1 MKTLAIFSLLT
12 TFLIKLGYKKL
23 LFGILMCNFNTGY
36 TQPWGTPVSTP
47 NTATRT
53 YFIYNIQDGV
63 DAIDSR
69 KVLKVFDSTS
79 IHIYTPTFFD
89 SVFNH
94 SSWGNPTNLL
104 WVRSTDSQLV
114 WSSKSDLTIPYTQIT
129 GTPSIPGGT
138 VTSVTSANDNAT
150 ITNGTTIPDITIV
163 SAPKFQTARTI
174 NGTSFDGTGNITVTA
189 VPSGSAGGDL
199 TGTYP
204 NPTLTTS
211 GVSAA
216 TYNSSYTVDAKGRIT
231 TGTNATINTGISH
244 SIVTTAA
251 SANGFQVS
259 STKNSRVC
267 YSVKVACAVQIGV
280 ATNVEGYVVLEIAST
295 NSSTAGD
302 WIEVGRVANGQNI
315 GLALALSSTQTTG
328 AQICGEVT
336 AGYYARLRSVNVAG
350 VPTYSYLS
358 GSETIY

>member
-1 MKTLAIFSLLT
+1 MKTLAIFSA
-12 TFLIKLGYKKL
+12 FFAIAIKLGLKKL
-23 LFGILMCNFNTGY
+23 VYVFLFMNMHAFG
-36 TQPWGTPVSTP
+36 QADGTPVSTP
-47 NTATRT
+47 YVPGHG
-53 YFIYNIQDGV
+53 YFIYIYSVGANP
-63 DAIDSR
+63 IDSR
-69 KVLKVFDSTS
+69 KVLWVHDSTD
-79 IHIYTPTFFD
+79 IRIYNPVFFD
-89 SVFNH
+89 SSMNYP
-94 SSWGNPTNLL
+94 SAGNPSNYLSIDP
-104 WVRSTDSQLV
+104 STKELRWSNKDSL
-114 WSSKSDLTIPYTQIT
+114 SIPYARIT
-129 GTPSIPGGT
+129 GTPSITNGT
-138 VTSVTSANDNAT
+138 VTSVTSANGNAT
-150 ITNGTTIPDITIV
+150 ITNTTTIPDITIV
-163 SAPKFQTARTI
+163 SAPKFQTARNI

-216 TYNSSYTVDAKGRIT
+216 IYNSSYTVDAKGRIT

-328 AQICGEVT
+328 AQICGEIT